1 LPTNGHRK
9 GDKSPTT
16 NDPDTVLNR
25 GFFKDINDNK
35 KCAMSIILSPET
47 LQQAEQETLVMT
59 RNEKPVIQ
67 EAAVLVPIY
76 QGEDSE
82 LRIILIRRSKGGL
95 HGGQIAFP
103 GGKREQRDRSLL
115 ETALREANEE
125 IGIATESVEILE
137 ALPVVHT
144 QTTGFRVSPF
154 LARIIPPPQWCRE
167 EREVAE
173 VLEVRVRDLAAPQ
186 ADVEQ
191 FSTSSEP
198 QHISFY
204 QVGQDRVWGLTY
216 RILKPIVP
224 RLLARSPRFIL
235 DVRSPKFI

>member
-1 LPTNGHRK
+1 
-9 GDKSPTT
+9 
-16 NDPDTVLNR
+16 
-25 GFFKDINDNK
+25 
-35 KCAMSIILSPET
+35 MSIKLSPEAI
-47 LQQAEQETLVMT
+47 QQAEQETLVMT
-59 RNEKPVIQ
+59 RNEKQVIQ

-103 GGKREQRDRSLL
+103 GGKRERRDSTLL
-115 ETALREANEE
+115 DTALREANEE
-125 IGIATESVEILE
+125 IGIATESVDILK

-154 LARIIPPPQWCRE
+154 LARIIPPPHWCRE

-173 VLEVRVRDLAAPQ
+173 VLEVRVLDLAAPQ

-191 FSTSSEP
+191 FPTSSEP
-198 QHISFY
+198 SAHIVLPS
-204 QVGQDRVWGLTY
+204 GQDRVWGLTY
-216 RILKPIVP
+216 RILKPLVP
-224 RLLARSPRFIL
+224 RLLANEWTL
-235 DVRSPKFI
+235 